1 MRGSM
6 CGRLQRWPGAAL
18 GAALVLIIGF
28 AGSVEARP
36 VRGPVL
42 RAERRLARVQA
53 LLEREQTQVP
63 ARPRMADM
71 RRDPAT
77 GDAAAA
83 ETPRSPAGVPT
94 AAPPG
99 ATTTPGTQA
108 TAPAKPPV
116 TTAPGV
122 ARAAY
127 EAPVPTPAD
136 ENGAAPASRGEP
148 AADGTYS
155 VLVQPQE
162 AAAQEAAAKSSSDAG
177 PQAGSP
183 LRFPDAST
191 P

>member
-6 CGRLQRWPGAAL
+6 CGRLQRWPGATL
-18 GAALVLIIGF
+18 GAALVLIIGV

-42 RAERRLARVQA
+42 RVERRLARVQA
-53 LLEREQTQVP
+53 LLERERTQVP
-63 ARPRMADM
+63 ARPRMADV

-83 ETPRSPAGVPT
+83 EKPRSPAGAPT
-94 AAPPG
+94 AAPPA
-99 ATTTPGTQA
+99 ATTTPAAQA
-108 TAPAKPPV
+108 AAPAKPPV

-136 ENGAAPASRGEP
+136 EGGAAPASRGEP

-155 VLVQPQE
+155 VLVQPE
-162 AAAQEAAAKSSSDAG
+162 GAAAKAASDG
-177 PQAGSP
+177 GTQAGSP

>member
-6 CGRLQRWPGAAL
+6 CGRVQRRPGAAL
-18 GAALVLIIGF
+18 GAALVLTIGF
-28 AGSVEARP
+28 AGSAEARP

-42 RAERRLARVQA
+42 RAERRLARAQA
-53 LLEREQTQVP
+53 LLERERTQVP
-63 ARPRMADM
+63 SRPRMADL

-77 GDAAAA
+77 GDTAAA
-83 ETPRSPAGVPT
+83 EKPGAPT
-94 AAPPG
+94 AAPPA

-108 TAPAKPPV
+108 AAPAKPPV

-136 ENGAAPASRGEP
+136 KGGAAPASRGEP

-155 VLVQPQE
+155 VLVQPE
-162 AAAQEAAAKSSSDAG
+162 GATAKAPSDAG
-177 PQAGSP
+177 TQAGSP
-183 LRFPDAST
+183 LRFPDASK

>member
-6 CGRLQRWPGAAL
+6 RGRVQRCPGAAL
-18 GAALVLIIGF
+18 GAALVLIVGF
-28 AGSVEARP
+28 AGPVEARP

-42 RAERRLARVQA
+42 RAERRLARAQA
-53 LLEREQTQVP
+53 LLERERTQVP
-63 ARPRMADM
+63 ARPRMADL

-77 GDAAAA
+77 GDTAAA
-83 ETPRSPAGVPT
+83 EKPRVPTGTPT
-94 AAPPG
+94 AAPPA

-108 TAPAKPPV
+108 AAPAKPSV
-116 TTAPGV
+116 TAAPGV

-136 ENGAAPASRGEP
+136 EGAAAPASRGEP

-155 VLVQPQE
+155 VLVQPQG
-162 AAAQEAAAKSSSDAG
+162 AAAKAPSDAG
-177 PQAGSP
+177 TQSGSP
-183 LRFPDAST
+183 LRFPDASK